1 MVGAV
6 YTRVCARV
14 FDCVAQ
20 FNNASNLA
28 QWHAVHALQRDRAQ
42 RARAFEPIVV
52 KTINSETGLMGFG
65 ASASTRDDGWMDG
78 WTVGCGPVAS
88 AWAGSLWGS
97 VAGMRLIF
105 FLSV

>member
-1 MVGAV
+1 M

-88 AWAGSLWGS
+88 AWAGQFVGFGRWY
-97 VAGMRLIF
+97 AFDF